1 MHERAWACRGSLSC
15 GYRRNN
21 FEVRKCQVCGRGWQ
35 RRPRRSQPITSS
47 SSGFHSQHEWAQ
59 DASRPMT
66 ASGSGPHIKQ
76 RCNRPGCGILHQGVE
91 IMRWISM
98 LHYGKRGPAK
108 ATGMGRWR
116 AATSSAGAENEQGE
130 AGDVVLAPS
139 LGQIRE
145 AWKAVEPA
153 SGAGHPVTNV
163 IKV

>member
-1 MHERAWACRGSLSC
+1 
-15 GYRRNN
+15 
-21 FEVRKCQVCGRGWQ
+21 
-35 RRPRRSQPITSS
+35 
-47 SSGFHSQHEWAQ
+47 
-59 DASRPMT
+59 MT

-98 LHYGKRGPAK
+98 LHEALWQVLARTSKGK
-108 ATGMGRWR
+108 GMGRWR

-163 IKV
+163 IKVEYDASVQQTGIKIPLGVQPEQAKSRMQHTLQSLSSIRKH